1 MALTY
6 RVKTTDAAGDR
17 LAVRRAMSHMHT
29 GCGSAGAYRIGP
41 ESASMGWT
49 FFDLAIDD
57 ALAAAVEAKFADM
70 IRRYRGKPAEKLDA
84 FMSDYLES
92 RGAKSKMSRVDA

>member
-29 GCGSAGAYRIGP
+29 GCASAGAYRIGP

-49 FFDLAIDD
+49 FFDLSIDD
-57 ALAAAVEAKFADM
+57 ALADAVEAKFADM

-92 RGAKSKMSRVDA
+92 RGAKAKISRADG